1 MKHWIISLFLGA
13 GALAQSPS
21 AQAEAED
28 LPQRKVVARRIAGQL
43 DPQFT
48 ARNYT
53 HTSLQD
59 IEARDAASDR
69 NRDRLGRKIDW
80 QKHTIT
86 DLLKLEKFLSNG
98 EAAADNSPELRA
110 PAEETPSDELDTLIQ
125 TKDQTAMG
133 LSKLSPSERRHLG
146 AWLVQALAEA
156 NARNRADANRTR
168 QRCARSAR

>member
-28 LPQRKVVARRIAGQL
+28 LPQRKVVARRIAGQF
-43 DPQFT
+43 DRQFN
-48 ARNYT
+48 ARDY
-53 HTSLQD
+53 SLKSLLD
-59 IEARDAASDR
+59 IEARVAASER
-69 NRDRLGRKIDW
+69 IRVRFGRKIDW
-80 QKHTIT
+80 EKHTIT
-86 DLLKLEKFLSNG
+86 DLLKLEKFLSNA
-98 EAAADNSPELRA
+98 EATADNSPELRA
-110 PAEETPSDELDTLIQ
+110 PAEEKPSDELDTLIPTQ
-125 TKDQTAMG
+125 DQTAMG

-156 NARNRADANRTR
+156 NARNRADANRTQ